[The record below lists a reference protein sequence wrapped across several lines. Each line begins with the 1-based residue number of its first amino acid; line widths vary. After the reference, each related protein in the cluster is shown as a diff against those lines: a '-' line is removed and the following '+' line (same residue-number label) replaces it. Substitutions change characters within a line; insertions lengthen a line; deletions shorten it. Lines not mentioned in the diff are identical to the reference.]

1 VGRAHVTATLVDAH
15 DTPTVNATLQL
26 LVLEHVMVWPS
37 PSPLYLL
44 PESQVPFR
52 LQQILPNGN
61 VQDLLPTTASSYR
74 WRSSDPTVASVHPTT
89 GVLTAL
95 APGTVEVRSWEC
107 ARSGRWLMQRGGDTV
122 AISQKFLLGN

>member
-15 DTPTVNATLQL
+15 GTATVSATLQL

-61 VQDLLPTTASSYR
+61 VQDLSPTTLSSYR

-95 APGTVEVRSWEC
+95 APGTVEVRSRVH
-107 ARSGRWLMQRGGDTV
+107 ALVLRPSSTMVPR
-122 AISQKFLLGN
+122 